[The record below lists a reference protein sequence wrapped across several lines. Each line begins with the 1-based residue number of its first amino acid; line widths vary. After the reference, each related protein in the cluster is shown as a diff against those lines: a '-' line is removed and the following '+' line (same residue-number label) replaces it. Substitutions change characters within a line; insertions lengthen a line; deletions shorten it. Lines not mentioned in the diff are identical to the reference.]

1 MIGFYHIKDGVS
13 VYYNQLAKLDFQIR
27 KTESAIAHE
36 SQSKKR
42 FEYNSRLKEY
52 KLSKD
57 ILLTKRSTGC
67 RI

>member
-1 MIGFYHIKDGVS
+1 MIGFYHIKDAMS
-13 VYYNQLAKLDFQIR
+13 VCYNHLAKLDFQIG

-57 ILLTKRSTGC
+57 ILLTNFND
-67 RI
+67 